1 MLYTRRVTSDN
12 AEFRSLVKLLDEELS
27 LTYGEI
33 QKQYDKLNKTEDI
46 GTVVLGYNESEPL
59 GCGCFKIFN
68 KDSIEIKRMFV
79 KAEARG
85 SGIAQKILLELEN
98 WAIEKGFAVSVLE
111 TGIKQEVAM
120 RFYTKLG
127 YSIIENYGPYIG
139 NSNSICMS
147 KKLTQ

>member
-33 QKQYDKLNKTEDI
+33 QKQYDKLNKTENI
-46 GTVVLGYNESEPL
+46 ETAVVGYNDNEPL

-79 KAEARG
+79 KAKARG
-85 SGIAQKILLELEN
+85 SGIAKKILLELEN

-111 TGIKQEVAM
+111 TGIKQEAAI
-120 RFYTKLG
+120 RFYEKLG

-139 NSNSICMS
+139 NPNSICMS
-147 KKLTQ
+147 KKLTK